1 MAKFMDV
8 DLRKY
13 GEIIFSGLF
22 RSIMFQA
29 RRVRVPESAHNI
41 LTMGC
46 LPTPVENPS
55 YKAERAMQRG

>member
-13 GEIIFSGLF
+13 GEIISGLF
-22 RSIMFQA
+22 RSYIFQA

>member
-13 GEIIFSGLF
+13 GEIISGLF
-22 RSIMFQA
+22 RSYIFQA

-55 YKAERAMQRG
+55 YKAECAMQRG